1 MPNNNS
7 PFRTLNNIQKTF
19 NFSRSLSVIVIVC
32 AVVMACFISA
42 YCLHMVKQEREKIYV
57 LDHGRSL
64 ILALQQDL
72 TTNRPVEARDH
83 VRMFHTFFFN
93 LPPDNAAIKSNIQR
107 ALDLSDKSTYNY
119 YVDLAEAGFYRRLMS
134 TNTIQSIAIDSI
146 VCDMDAY
153 PYTAATYATITLL
166 RDSKVSKRSL
176 VSTCELVNVPRSD
189 ANPHGFL
196 LQNYVILENN
206 ELENENR

>member
-1 MPNNNS
+1 MPSSSS

-19 NFSRSLSVIVIVC
+19 AFSRSLSVVVIVC
-32 AVVMACFISA
+32 AVVMTCFISV
-42 YCLHMVKQEREKIYV
+42 YCLRMVKQEREKIYV

-72 TTNRPVEARDH
+72 STNRPVEARDH

-107 ALDLSDKSTYNY
+107 ALDLSDKSAYNY

-146 VCDMDAY
+146 VCDMDSY
-153 PYTAATYATITLL
+153 PYMAATYATITLL

-196 LQNYVILENN
+196 LQNYVILENK

>member
-1 MPNNNS
+1 MANNS

-19 NFSRSLSVIVIVC
+19 AFSRSLSIIVVVC
-32 AVVMACFISA
+32 AVVMTCFIST
-42 YCLHMVKQEREKIYV
+42 YCLRMVKQEREKIYV

-107 ALDLSDKSTYNY
+107 ALDLSDKSAYNY

-134 TNTIQSIAIDSI
+134 TNTIQSINIDSI
-146 VCDMDAY
+146 VCNVDTY
-153 PYTAATYATITLL
+153 PYTAITYATITLL
-166 RDSKVSKRSL
+166 RDSRVSRRSL

-196 LQNYVILENN
+196 LQNYVILENK
-206 ELENENR
+206 ELENETR

>member
-1 MPNNNS
+1 MPNNSS

-19 NFSRSLSVIVIVC
+19 AFSRSLSVIVIVC
-32 AVVMACFISA
+32 AVVMTCFISV
-42 YCLHMVKQEREKIYV
+42 YCLHMVRQEREKIYV

-72 TTNRPVEARDH
+72 STNRPVEARDH

-107 ALDLSDKSTYNY
+107 ALDLSDKSAYNY

-146 VCDMDAY
+146 VCDMDSY
-153 PYTAATYATITLL
+153 PYMAATYATITLL

-196 LQNYVILENN
+196 LQNYVILENK

>member
-1 MPNNNS
+1 MPINNS

-19 NFSRSLSVIVIVC
+19 AFSRSLSVVVIVC
-32 AVVMACFISA
+32 AVVMTCFISV
-42 YCLHMVKQEREKIYV
+42 YSLRMVKQEREKIYV

-72 TTNRPVEARDH
+72 STNRPVEARDH

-153 PYTAATYATITLL
+153 PYMAATYATITLL

-196 LQNYVILENN
+196 LQNYVILENK

>member
-1 MPNNNS
+1 MANNS

-19 NFSRSLSVIVIVC
+19 AFSRSLSIIVVVC
-32 AVVMACFISA
+32 AVVMTCFISA
-42 YCLHMVKQEREKIYV
+42 YCLRMVKQEREKIYV

-107 ALDLSDKSTYNY
+107 ALDLSDKSAYNY

-134 TNTIQSIAIDSI
+134 TNTIQSINIDSI
-146 VCDMDAY
+146 VCNVDTY
-153 PYTAATYATITLL
+153 PYTAITYATITLL
-166 RDSKVSKRSL
+166 RDSRVSRRSL

-196 LQNYVILENN
+196 LQNYVILENKELDN
-206 ELENENR
+206 ETR